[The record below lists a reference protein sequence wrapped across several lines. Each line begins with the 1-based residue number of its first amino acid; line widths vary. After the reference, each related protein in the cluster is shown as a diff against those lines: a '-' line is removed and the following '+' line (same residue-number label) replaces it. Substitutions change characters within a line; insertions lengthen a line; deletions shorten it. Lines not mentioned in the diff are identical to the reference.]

1 MLPSTPVL
9 SILLP
14 CYSWWLFSAL
24 GFLSPGDKEAA
35 IAPSIIYESKTAG
48 EVSVKKT
55 AACVSVG
62 CEEEEFSEDS
72 VDMYLLRIG
81 WNHVT
86 W

>member
-1 MLPSTPVL
+1 MLPLTPAL

-24 GFLSPGDKEAA
+24 CFLSPGDEEAA

-48 EVSVKKT
+48 EVSVKKI

-62 CEEEEFSEDS
+62 CEEEFSEDS
-72 VDMYLLRIG
+72 VDMCLLRIG